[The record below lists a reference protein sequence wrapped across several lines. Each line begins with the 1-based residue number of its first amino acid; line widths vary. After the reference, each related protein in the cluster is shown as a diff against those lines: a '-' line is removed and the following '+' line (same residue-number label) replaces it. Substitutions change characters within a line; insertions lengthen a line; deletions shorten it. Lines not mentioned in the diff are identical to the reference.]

1 MAKIK
6 SFAERIADALVED
19 GLLSP
24 NQIEELLERQKKEGA
39 RLVKLLIDK
48 DRQYVS
54 PDDLAVC
61 MGRVLNVPP
70 INLARINILP
80 DVVDLVPRET
90 AHNHKLVPVSRL
102 DNRLFLAMAD
112 PLNVMALDDVKR
124 ITKLEIFP
132 LIASEKAITDKLNAI
147 DAAKTG
153 SMEDIIQDAQKR
165 SDAEAESDTI
175 ESVKESRDE
184 VNLDQLAASS
194 EEAPVI
200 KLANLIVLQAIKD
213 RASDIHIEPFEKV
226 MRLRYRIDGVL
237 IDATPPPK
245 QMQLALASR
254 FKIMSN
260 LDIAER
266 RLPQDGRMRVKV
278 GGRDFD
284 LRVSVLPTVHGEKIV
299 LRVLDKSNLSA
310 SLDKLGLD
318 DGTFKQFK
326 AAIDAPH
333 GLILVTGPTGS
344 GKTTTL
350 YSALNELNNPTW
362 NIITVE
368 DPVEFQIPG
377 INQVPT
383 KKDIGLSFANA
394 LRSILRQD
402 PDIIM
407 IGEIRDTETAEIAIE
422 AALTGH
428 QVLST
433 MHCNDAPGAIAR
445 LDDMGIA
452 PFLISSSVILSCA
465 QRLMRRICSHCKE
478 PVTYPAKM
486 FEDLGIDPV
495 MFDGVQLFRGR
506 GCDRCKNSGYV
517 GRMAIIEAMTITDQI
532 RKLIIS
538 RASTRASR
546 IAWEAPLEPIGYIA
560 CAASPR
566 SVTRPKVQRS
576 TGSRS
581 TIGYSKQPAAAR
593 TTSGTSSQSKRQ
605 SSNHGRNSSGLPGR
619 FQSSRRHA

>member
-1 MAKIK
+1 M
-6 SFAERIADALVED
+6 S
-19 GLLSP
+19 
-24 NQIEELLERQKKEGA
+24 ELL
-39 RLVKLLIDK
+39 
-48 DRQYVS
+48 
-54 PDDLAVC
+54 
-61 MGRVLNVPP
+61 
-70 INLARINILP
+70 
-80 DVVDLVPRET
+80 PRET
-90 AHNHKLVPVSRL
+90 EYNYKVLPISRL
-102 DNRLFLAMAD
+102 ENKLFLAMAD
-112 PLNVMALDDVKR
+112 PLNVLALDDVKR
-124 ITKLEIFP
+124 ITKLEISP
-132 LIASEKAITDKLNAI
+132 LIASEKAITDKLAAI
-147 DAAKTG
+147 DSAKGGG
-153 SMEDIIQDAQKR
+153 SMEDIIDAAQKQ
-165 SDAEAESDTI
+165 SDADADTV
-175 ESVKESRDE
+175 ESVKEAIEE
-184 VNLDQLAASS
+184 VNLDKLAASS

-200 KLANLIVLQAIKD
+200 KLANLIIVQAIKD
-213 RASDIHIEPFEKV
+213 RASDIHLEPFEKN
-226 MRLRYRIDGVL
+226 MRLRYRVDGVL
-237 IDATPPPK
+237 MDATPPPK

-254 FKIMSN
+254 FKIMSS

-266 RLPQDGRMRVKV
+266 RMPQDGRMRVKV
-278 GGRDFD
+278 SGKDYD
-284 LRVSVLPTVHGEKIV
+284 LRVSILPTVHGEKIV

-318 DGTFKQFK
+318 PETFKQFK
-326 AAIDAPH
+326 AAVDAPH

-350 YSALNELNNPTW
+350 YSALNELNSPVF
-362 NIITVE
+362 NIVTVE

-383 KKDIGLSFANA
+383 KKDIGLTFANA

-495 MFDGVQLFRGR
+495 TFQGVQLYRGR
-506 GCDRCKNSGYV
+506 GCDRCKNSGYA
-517 GRMAIIEAMTITDQI
+517 GRLAIIEAMTATDQI
-532 RKLIIS
+532 RKLIIA
-538 RASTRASR
+538 RASTREMAKVAVSQGMKTLR
-546 IAWEAPLEPIGYIA
+546 MVGLDRARDGISTLEQ
-560 CAASPR
+560 
-566 SVTRPKVQRS
+566 VLLL
-576 TGSRS
+576 
-581 TIGYSKQPAAAR
+581 
-593 TTSGTSSQSKRQ
+593 TSA
-605 SSNHGRNSSGLPGR
+605 H
-619 FQSSRRHA
+619 

>member
-1 MAKIK
+1 MAKVK

-19 GLLSP
+19 GLLSA

-39 RLVKLLIDK
+39 RLVKLLVDK
-48 DRQYVS
+48 DKQYVS
-54 PDDLAVC
+54 PDDLAVS

-70 INLARINILP
+70 VNLGRINIVP

-90 AHNHKLVPVSRL
+90 AHNHKVVPVSRL
-102 DNRLFLAMAD
+102 ENRLFLAMAD

-124 ITKLEIFP
+124 ITKLDIVP

-147 DAAKTG
+147 DAAKSG
-153 SMEDIIQDAQKR
+153 SMEDLIQDAQKR
-165 SDAEAESDTI
+165 SDAEGGEDTI
-175 ESVKESRDE
+175 ESVKEAIEE

-213 RASDIHIEPFEKV
+213 RASDIHLEPFEKQ

-237 IDATPPPK
+237 QDATPPPK
-245 QMQLALASR
+245 QLQLALASR

-278 GGRDFD
+278 SGKDFD
-284 LRVSVLPTVHGEKIV
+284 LRVSILPTVHGEKIV

-318 DGTFKQFK
+318 EGTFKQFK

-383 KKDIGLSFANA
+383 KKEIGLTFANA

-478 PVTYPAKM
+478 PVVYPAKM

-506 GCDRCKNSGYV
+506 GCDRCKHSGYV
-517 GRMAIIEAMTITDQI
+517 GRMAIIEAMTISDQI
-532 RKLIIS
+532 RKLIIA
-538 RASTRASR
+538 RASTREMAKLAVNQGMRTLRMVALDRARDGIST
-546 IAWEAPLEPIGYIA
+546 LEQ
-560 CAASPR
+560 
-566 SVTRPKVQRS
+566 VML
-576 TGSRS
+576 
-581 TIGYSKQPAAAR
+581 
-593 TTSGTSSQSKRQ
+593 GTS
-605 SSNHGRNSSGLPGR
+605 
-619 FQSSRRHA
+619 AY

>member
-6 SFAERIADALVED
+6 SFAERIADALIED
-19 GLLSP
+19 GLLSSQ
-24 NQIEELLERQKKEGA
+24 QIEELLDRQKKEGS
-39 RLVKLLIDK
+39 RLVKLLVDK

-54 PDDLAVC
+54 PEDLAVC
-61 MGRVLNVPP
+61 MGRVLNVSP
-70 INLARINILP
+70 INLARITIPPN
-80 DVVDLVPRET
+80 VADLIP
-90 AHNHKLVPVSRL
+90 ADMAQNHKVVPVSRL
-102 DNRLFLAMAD
+102 EDKIFLAMAD
-112 PLNVMALDDVKR
+112 PLNVLALDDVRR
-124 ITKLEIFP
+124 ITKLDVTP
-132 LIASEKAITDKLNAI
+132 LIASEKAILEKLNAI
-147 DAAKTG
+147 EASKGG
-153 SMEDIIQDAQKR
+153 SMEDLIQDAQKQADAD
-165 SDAEAESDTI
+165 SDLV
-175 ESVKESRDE
+175 ESVRQVDE
-184 VNLDQLAASS
+184 DVNLDKLTASS

-213 RASDIHIEPFEKV
+213 RASDVHLEPFEKQ
-226 MRLRYRIDGVL
+226 MRLRYRVDGVL

-278 GGRDFD
+278 SGKDFD

-299 LRVLDKSNLSA
+299 LRVLDKSNLTA
-310 SLDKLGLD
+310 SIDKLGLD
-318 DGTFKQFK
+318 DVTFRQFK
-326 AAIDAPH
+326 TAIDAPH

-350 YSALNELNNPTW
+350 YSVLNELNNPTW
-362 NIITVE
+362 NIVTVE
-368 DPVEFQIPG
+368 DPVEFQLPG

-383 KKDIGLSFANA
+383 KKEIGLTFANT

-445 LDDMGIA
+445 LDDMEIA
-452 PFLISSSVILSCA
+452 PFLISSSLILSCA

-478 PVTYPAKM
+478 PLSYPAKM
-486 FEDLGIDPV
+486 YADLGIDPAT
-495 MFDGVQLFRGR
+495 FEGVQLFRGR
-506 GCDRCKNSGYV
+506 GCDRCKNSGYS
-517 GRMAIIEAMTITDQI
+517 GRMAIIEVMTITDEI
-532 RKLIIS
+532 RKLVIS
-538 RASTRASR
+538 RASTREMGKVAISQGMR
-546 IAWEAPLEPIGYIA
+546 TLRMVALDRV
-560 CAASPR
+560 R
-566 SVTRPKVQRS
+566 SGVTTMEQVLV
-576 TGSRS
+576 
-581 TIGYSKQPAAAR
+581 
-593 TTSGTSSQSKRQ
+593 TTSQ
-605 SSNHGRNSSGLPGR
+605 H
-619 FQSSRRHA
+619 

>member
-1 MAKIK
+1 MAKVK
-6 SFAERIADALVED
+6 SFGERIADALVED

-24 NQIEELLERQKKEGA
+24 TQVEELLEEQKKAGS
-39 RLVKLLIDK
+39 RLVKLILEK
-48 DRQYVS
+48 AYVS
-54 PDDLAVC
+54 DQDLAVC

-70 INLARINILP
+70 INLARVNIP
-80 DVVDLVPRET
+80 DDVTDLLPRET
-90 AHNHKLVPVSRL
+90 AQNHKVVPVSRL
-102 DNRLFLAMAD
+102 ENKLFVAMAD
-112 PLNVMALDDVKR
+112 PLNVLALDDVKR
-124 ITKLEIFP
+124 LTKLEISP
-132 LIASEKAITDKLNAI
+132 LIASEKSVLDKLNAI
-147 DAAKTG
+147 ESAKSG
-153 SMEDIIQDAQKR
+153 SMEDIIESAAKMEEAAGADADSVEAIKEA
-165 SDAEAESDTI
+165 AEDM
-175 ESVKESRDE
+175 
-184 VNLDQLAASS
+184 NLDQLAASS

-213 RASDIHIEPFEKV
+213 RASDIHLEPFEKT
-226 MRLRYRIDGVL
+226 MRLRYRVDGAL
-237 IDATPPPK
+237 MDATPPPK
-245 QMQLALASR
+245 AMQLALASR
-254 FKIMSN
+254 FKIMSS

-278 GGRDFD
+278 SGKDFD

-318 DGTFKQFK
+318 PDTFKQFK
-326 AAIDAPH
+326 FAIDAPH

-350 YSALNELNNPTW
+350 YSALNELNSPVY
-362 NIITVE
+362 NIVTVE

-383 KKDIGLSFANA
+383 KKEIGLTFANA

-402 PDIIM
+402 PDIVM

-478 PVTYPAKM
+478 PVTYPPKM
-486 FEDLGIDPV
+486 FEDLDIDPAS
-495 MFDGVQLFRGR
+495 FQGVQLFRGR
-506 GCDRCKNSGYV
+506 GCDRCKNSGYS
-517 GRMAIIEAMTITDQI
+517 GRLAIIEAMTISDAI

-538 RASTRASR
+538 RASTREMAKVAIKEGMRTLRMVGIERARDGMST
-546 IAWEAPLEPIGYIA
+546 LEQ
-560 CAASPR
+560 
-566 SVTRPKVQRS
+566 VLVV
-576 TGSRS
+576 
-581 TIGYSKQPAAAR
+581 
-593 TTSGTSSQSKRQ
+593 TSS
-605 SSNHGRNSSGLPGR
+605 H
-619 FQSSRRHA
+619 

>member
-1 MAKIK
+1 MVCGLAGRNHRQLAQSFPLIMAKIK

-19 GLLSP
+19 GLLSAS
-24 NQIEELLERQKKEGA
+24 QVEELLERQKKEGS
-39 RLVKLLIDK
+39 RLVKLLVDK
-48 DRQYVS
+48 DKQYVS

-61 MGRVLNVPP
+61 MGRVLNVSP
-70 INLARINILP
+70 INLGRVSILP
-80 DVVDLVPRET
+80 EVLELVPRDL
-90 AHNHKLVPVSRL
+90 AHSHRIVPVARL
-102 DNRLFLAMAD
+102 ENKLFLAMAD
-112 PLNVMALDDVKR
+112 PLNVLAVDDVKR
-124 ITKLEIFP
+124 ITKLEVTA
-132 LIASEKAITDKLNAI
+132 LIASEKAIADKLQQI
-147 DAAKTG
+147 DSAKSG
-153 SMEDIIQDAQKR
+153 SMEDLIQDAQKK
-165 SDAEAESDTI
+165 SDADADADTI
-175 ESVKESRDE
+175 ESVKESAEE
-184 VNLDQLAASS
+184 VNLDALAASS

-200 KLANLIVLQAIKD
+200 KLANLVVLQAIKD
-213 RASDIHIEPFEKV
+213 RASDIHLEPFEKQ

-245 QMQLALASR
+245 GLQLALASR

-278 GGRDFD
+278 SGKDYD
-284 LRVSVLPTVHGEKIV
+284 LRVSILPTVHGEKIV

-318 DGTFKQFK
+318 DSTFRQFK
-326 AAIDAPH
+326 TAIDAPH

-350 YSALNELNNPTW
+350 YSALNELNSPQW

-383 KKDIGLSFANA
+383 KKEIGLSFANA

-465 QRLMRRICSHCKE
+465 QRLMRKICSHCKE
-478 PVTYPAKM
+478 PVTYPASM
-486 FEDLGIDPV
+486 YADLNIDSKTLE
-495 MFDGVQLFRGR
+495 GAQLFRGR
-506 GCDRCKNSGYV
+506 GCDRCKNSGYA
-517 GRMAIIEAMTITDQI
+517 GRMAIIEAMTITDEI

-538 RASTRASR
+538 RSSTREMGKVAVNQGMHTLRMCALDRARAGVST
-546 IAWEAPLEPIGYIA
+546 LEQ
-560 CAASPR
+560 
-566 SVTRPKVQRS
+566 VLV
-576 TGSRS
+576 
-581 TIGYSKQPAAAR
+581 
-593 TTSGTSSQSKRQ
+593 TTS
-605 SSNHGRNSSGLPGR
+605 
-619 FQSSRRHA
+619 AY

>member
-19 GLLSP
+19 GLLSA

-48 DRQYVS
+48 DKQYVS
-54 PDDLAVC
+54 HDDLAVC
-61 MGRVLNVPP
+61 MGRVLNVSP
-70 INLARINILP
+70 INLARINIQP
-80 DVVDLVPRET
+80 DIVDLVPRET
-90 AHNHKLVPVSRL
+90 AHNHRVVPVSRL
-102 DNRLFLAMAD
+102 ENKLFLAMAD
-112 PLNVMALDDVKR
+112 PLNVLAIDDVRR
-124 ITKLEIFP
+124 ITKLEIAP
-132 LIASEKAITDKLNAI
+132 LIASEKAIAEKLSAF
-147 DAAKTG
+147 DSAKSG
-153 SMEDIIQDAQKR
+153 SMEDIIQDAEKKR
-165 SDAEAESDTI
+165 DAENDADTI
-175 ESVKESRDE
+175 ESVKENVE
-184 VNLDQLAASS
+184 EMNLDQLAASS

-200 KLANLIVLQAIKD
+200 KLANLIILQAIKD
-213 RASDIHIEPFEKV
+213 RASDIHLEPFEKV

-245 QMQLALASR
+245 QLQLALASR
-254 FKIMSN
+254 LKIMSN

-278 GGRDFD
+278 SGKDFD
-284 LRVSVLPTVHGEKIV
+284 LRVSALPTVHGEKMV

-318 DGTFKQFK
+318 EGTFKQFK
-326 AAIDAPH
+326 VAIDAPH

-350 YSALNELNNPTW
+350 YSALNELNNPQW

-383 KKDIGLSFANA
+383 KKEIGLSFASA

-452 PFLISSSVILSCA
+452 PFLISSSVVLSCA

-478 PVTYPAKM
+478 PLTYPTKM
-486 FEDLGIDPV
+486 FEDLGINPNL
-495 MFDGVQLFRGR
+495 FDGVQLYRGR
-506 GCDRCKNSGYV
+506 GCDRCKNSGYA
-517 GRMAIIEAMTITDQI
+517 GRMAIIEAMTVTDQI
-532 RKLIIS
+532 RKLIIARGS
-538 RASTRASR
+538 TRDMAKIAVNEGMRTLRMVALDRARDGAST
-546 IAWEAPLEPIGYIA
+546 LEQ
-560 CAASPR
+560 
-566 SVTRPKVQRS
+566 VLV
-576 TGSRS
+576 
-581 TIGYSKQPAAAR
+581 
-593 TTSGTSSQSKRQ
+593 TTS
-605 SSNHGRNSSGLPGR
+605 
-619 FQSSRRHA
+619 AY

>member
-1 MAKIK
+1 MAAIK
-6 SFAERIADALVED
+6 TFGERIADALIED
-19 GLLSP
+19 GLLT
-24 NQIEELLERQKKEGA
+24 QKQVEELMEQQKKEGT
-39 RLVKLLIDK
+39 RFIKLVLEKS
-48 DRQYVS
+48 YVS
-54 PDDLAVC
+54 EQDMTVS

-70 INLARINILP
+70 INLARLSVPPEIA
-80 DVVDLVPRET
+80 DLLPREI
-90 AHNHKLVPVSRL
+90 AHNHKIVAISRL
-102 DNRLFLAMAD
+102 ENKLFIAMAD
-112 PLNVMALDDVKR
+112 PLNVLAMDDVKR
-124 ITKLEIFP
+124 ITKLEVTPF
-132 LIASEKAITDKLNAI
+132 IASEKSVLDKLNNL
-147 DAAKTG
+147 DAAKSG

-165 SDAEAESDTI
+165 ADGDDVTDSVET
-175 ESVKESRDE
+175 VKETVEE

-200 KLANLIVLQAIKD
+200 KLANIILVQAIKD
-213 RASDIHIEPFEKV
+213 RASDVHIEPFEKQI
-226 MRLRYRIDGVL
+226 RLRYRVDGVL
-237 IDATPPPK
+237 MDATPPPK

-254 FKIMSN
+254 FKIMSS

-266 RLPQDGRMRVKV
+266 RLPQDGRMRVRV
-278 GGRDFD
+278 GGKDYD
-284 LRVSVLPTVHGEKIV
+284 LRVSIMPTVHGEKIV

-310 SLDKLGLD
+310 SIDKLGLD
-318 DGTFKQFK
+318 PDTFQQFK
-326 AAIDAPH
+326 SAVDAPH

-350 YSALNELNNPTW
+350 YSALNELNSPIY

-383 KKDIGLSFANA
+383 KKEIGLTFANA

-478 PVTYPAKM
+478 PITYPAKM
-486 FEDLGIDPV
+486 YQDLNIDLSI
-495 MFDGVQLFRGR
+495 FDGVTLYRGR
-506 GCDRCKNSGYV
+506 GCDRCKNSGYA
-517 GRMAIIEAMTITDQI
+517 GRMAIIEAMTITDEI
-532 RKLIIS
+532 RKLIIA
-538 RASTRASR
+538 RANTREMGK
-546 IAWEAPLEPIGYIA
+546 IAIGQGMRTLRMVA
-560 CAASPR
+560 LDR
-566 SVTRPKVQRS
+566 
-576 TGSRS
+576 
-581 TIGYSKQPAAAR
+581 AR
-593 TTSGTSSQSKRQ
+593 EGTSTLEQVLLLTAA
-605 SSNHGRNSSGLPGR
+605 H
-619 FQSSRRHA
+619 